1 VSATIESIR
10 FYYAILV
17 EDGKVEIMAKSNK
30 TSVGR
35 RGFLRNAAA
44 GAAAGAAA
52 LVTPP
57 LVNAQAQNTGTDT
70 PSPGAAGVPAPTQ
83 AQIDR
88 ETGNVRPPA
97 TVHTITRPGSDLM
110 VQTIRELG
118 IEYVAANP
126 GSSFEGLQE
135 SFINYG
141 NPPNRM
147 PEFITALHEESAVT
161 MAHGYAKAEGKPM
174 LALLHGTI
182 GIQHGAMSVYQAY
195 YDRVPVLM
203 IAGNDPDFIAAHTAH
218 DMAGMVRS
226 YTKWDA
232 EPKTIDEALVAI
244 QRAYN
249 EAITPPMGPT
259 LVVLGS
265 EIQKDNAPN
274 TKIPAYKPP
283 VFVTIDATRAKEIAK
298 SLVEAQNPRIAVGR
312 LRTPEGVQRSVELAE
327 LVGASTSTAA
337 TGGPMSFPQRHH
349 LCGPGADT
357 TYDYTLGLETGGA
370 QASITGPALSKT
382 AATRDSVHIGFG
394 GTVPGAGGRRGGG
407 RGGRGGAAAA
417 PPIEADAEA
426 SLPLIV
432 EEVKRQLT
440 SDQKARIQARI
451 AKHKTANH
459 EARLTAI
466 TQAVESKRAGWNGT
480 PISTARI
487 YAELWPLIMNEDWC
501 LASPSNFSGG
511 HHVQL
516 WDHNKP
522 YSYLGGQGAGGMGY
536 GAPASVG
543 AALAAKA
550 RNRIV
555 VNVQTD
561 GDLNYSPGVLWTAVH
576 HKLPMLTVMHNNRAW
591 HQEYMFVEYMAGVR
605 GRGDDRAHIGST
617 LRDPYLD
624 YAKMAAGYGM
634 AGEGPITDPTKLSAA
649 LKRGVASAKR
659 GEPYLI
665 DVITQPR

>member
-1 VSATIESIR
+1 MQQLR
-10 FYYAILV
+10 
-17 EDGKVEIMAKSNK
+17 K

-35 RGFLRNAAA
+35 RGFLKSAAA
-44 GAAAGAAA
+44 GAATGAAA
-52 LVTPP
+52 LVTTTPM
-57 LVNAQAQNTGTDT
+57 VEAQEQTN
-70 PSPGAAGVPAPTQ
+70 GAAAPAPTE
-83 AQIDR
+83 AQLARDA
-88 ETGNVRPPA
+88 GNVRPPA
-97 TVHTITRPGSDLM
+97 SVRTITRPGSDLM
-110 VQTIRELG
+110 VQTIRDLG

-141 NPPNRM
+141 NPPNKM

-182 GIQHGAMSVYQAY
+182 GVQHGAMSIYQAY

-218 DMAGMVRS
+218 DMAGIVRS

-259 LVVLGS
+259 LVVLS
-265 EIQKDNAPN
+265 SDIQKENAP
-274 TKIPAYKPP
+274 TAKVPAYTPP
-283 VFVTIDATRAKEIAK
+283 TFVTIDSTQAKEIAK
-298 SLVEAQNPRIAVGR
+298 GLVNAQNPRILVGR
-312 LRTPEGVQRSVELAE
+312 LRTPEGVRRVVELAE
-327 LVGASTSTAA
+327 LVGASTATAA
-337 TGGPMSFPQRHH
+337 TNGPMSFPQRHP

-370 QASITGPALSKT
+370 QASITGPALSKIVPQ
-382 AATRDSVHIGFG
+382 RDLTNIGFG
-394 GTVPGAGGRRGGG
+394 GISGGPGRPG
-407 RGGRGGAAAA
+407 RGGRGGGATSAV
-417 PPIEADAEA
+417 PIEADAEA
-426 SLPLIV
+426 SLPLIIQ
-432 EEVKRQLT
+432 EVKRQLT
-440 SDQKARIQARI
+440 SDQKTRIKERA
-451 AKHKTANH
+451 AKHAGANH
-459 EARLTAI
+459 EARMTALA
-466 TQAVESKRAGWNGT
+466 QAIESKKAGWNAS
-480 PISTARI
+480 PISTARV

-501 LASPSNFSGG
+501 LSSPSNFSGG
-511 HHVQL
+511 HNAQL
-516 WDHNKP
+516 WDHDKP

-550 RNRIV
+550 RNRLV

-561 GDLNYSPGVLWTAVH
+561 GDLNYAPGVLWTAVH

-605 GRGDDRAHIGST
+605 GRGAERAHIGST
-617 LRDPYLD
+617 LREPFLD

-634 AGEGPITDPTKLSAA
+634 AGEGPITDPAKLSAA

>member
-1 VSATIESIR
+1 
-10 FYYAILV
+10 
-17 EDGKVEIMAKSNK
+17 
-30 TSVGR
+30 VGR
-35 RGFLRNAAA
+35 RRFLKNAAG
-44 GAAAGAAA
+44 GAAV
-52 LVTPP
+52 LVTTTPAA
-57 LVNAQAQNTGTDT
+57 NAQAPSNETDRA
-70 PSPGAAGVPAPTQ
+70 PGSGAPAPTQ
-83 AQIDR
+83 AQLER
-88 ETGNVRPPA
+88 ETGNIRPPVA
-97 TVHTITRPGSDLM
+97 VRTITRPGSDLM
-110 VQTIRELG
+110 VQTLRDLG
-118 IEYVAANP
+118 VEYVAANP

-182 GIQHGAMSVYQAY
+182 GIQHAAMSIYQAY

-203 IAGNDPDFIAAHTAH
+203 IAGNDPDFIPAHTAH

-232 EPKTIDEALVAI
+232 EPKSLDDALVAI

-249 EAITPPMGPT
+249 AAITPPLGPA
-259 LVVLGS
+259 LVVLSS
-265 EIQKDNAPN
+265 EIQKENAPN
-274 TKIPAYKPP
+274 AKVPAYKPP
-283 VFVTIDATRAKEIAK
+283 QYLTIDATRAREIAK
-298 SLVEAQNPRIAVGR
+298 ALVDAQNPRIAVGR
-312 LRTPEGVQRSVELAE
+312 LRTPEGVKHAVELAE
-327 LVGASTSTAA
+327 LVGACTSTAA
-337 TGGPMSFPQRHH
+337 SNGPMSFPQRHP
-349 LCGPGADT
+349 LCGPGEDT
-357 TYDYTLGLETGGA
+357 AYDYTLGLETGGA
-370 QASITGPALSKT
+370 QVSITGPGLVKV
-382 AATRDSVHIGFG
+382 AAQRDHDDIGFG
-394 GTVPGAGGRRGGG
+394 GVSGGG
-407 RGGRGGAAAA
+407 RGGRGGRGAPSA

-426 SLPLIV
+426 SLPLII

-440 SDQKARIQARI
+440 VDRKTRLQDRAG
-451 AKHKTANH
+451 KHAHANH
-459 EARLTAI
+459 EARVAAI
-466 TQAVESKRAGWNGT
+466 TQAVESKRTGWNGT
-480 PISTARI
+480 PISTARV

-501 LASPSNFSGG
+501 LSSPSGFSAG

-543 AALAAKA
+543 AALAAKS

-555 VNVQTD
+555 INIQTD
-561 GDLNYSPGVLWTAVH
+561 GDLNYAPGVLWTAVH

-591 HQEYMFVEYMAGVR
+591 HQEFMFVEYMAGVR
-605 GRGDDRAHIGST
+605 GRGGERGHIGST

-624 YAKMAAGYGM
+624 YAKMASGYGM
-634 AGEGPITDPTKLSAA
+634 AGEGPITDPAKLSAA
-649 LKRGVASAKR
+649 LKRGLASVKH

>member
-1 VSATIESIR
+1 
-10 FYYAILV
+10 
-17 EDGKVEIMAKSNK
+17 MAKSQK

-44 GAAAGAAA
+44 GAAGAAA
-52 LVTPP
+52 LVTTPG
-57 LVNAQAQNTGTDT
+57 LVKAQAPRNATGTA
-70 PSPGAAGVPAPTQ
+70 PAAPTVPAPTE
-83 AQIDR
+83 AQVAR
-88 ETGNVRPPA
+88 ETGNVRPPV
-97 TVHTITRPGSDLM
+97 TVRTITRPGSDLM

-141 NPPNRM
+141 NPPNVM

-182 GIQHGAMSVYQAY
+182 GVQHGAMSIYQAY

-226 YTKWDA
+226 YTKWDS

-274 TKIPAYKPP
+274 AKVPAYKPP
-283 VFVTIDATRAKEIAK
+283 VFVTIDSTRAREIAK
-298 SLVEAQNPRIAVGR
+298 GLLDAQNPRIAVGR
-312 LRTPEGVQRSVELAE
+312 LRTPEGVKRAVELAE

-337 TGGPMSFPQRHH
+337 TGGPMSYPQRHP
-349 LCGPGADT
+349 LCGPGADAS
-357 TYDYTLGLETGGA
+357 YDYTLGLETGGA
-370 QASITGPALSKT
+370 QASITGPALAKT
-382 AATRDSVHIGFG
+382 AATRDTVNIGFG
-394 GTVPGAGGRRGGG
+394 GTVPGAGGRGAGG
-407 RGGRGGAAAA
+407 RGGRAGAAAA
-417 PPIEADAEA
+417 PPNEADAEA
-426 SLPLIV
+426 SLPLII
-432 EEVKRQLT
+432 EEVKRQMT
-440 SDQKARIQARI
+440 ADQKTRIQARI
-451 AKHKTANH
+451 AKHAIANH
-459 EARLTAI
+459 DARVTAI
-466 TQAVESKRAGWNGT
+466 TQAVETKRAGWNGT
-480 PISTARI
+480 PITTARI

-501 LASPSNFSGG
+501 LSSPSNFSGG
-511 HHVQL
+511 HHAQL

-555 VNVQTD
+555 VNIQTD
-561 GDLNYSPGVLWTAVH
+561 GDLNYAPGVLWTAVH

-634 AGEGPITDPTKLSAA
+634 AGEGPITDPAKLSAA
-649 LKRGVASAKR
+649 LKRGVAAAKR

>member
-1 VSATIESIR
+1 
-10 FYYAILV
+10 
-17 EDGKVEIMAKSNK
+17 MAKSPK
-30 TSVGR
+30 ASVGR
-35 RGFLRNAAA
+35 RGFLKGAA
-44 GAAAGAAA
+44 GGAAV
-52 LVTPP
+52 LVTTTSAVKGQPQS
-57 LVNAQAQNTGTDT
+57 NETTA
-70 PSPGAAGVPAPTQ
+70 SPAAGVPAPAQ
-83 AQIDR
+83 AQLER
-88 ETGNVRPPA
+88 EAGNIRPPVA
-97 TVHTITRPGSDLM
+97 ARTITRPGSDLM
-110 VQTIRELG
+110 VQTLRDLG
-118 IEYVAANP
+118 VEYVAANP

-182 GIQHGAMSVYQAY
+182 GIQHAAMSIYQAY
-195 YDRVPVLM
+195 CDRVPVLL
-203 IAGNDPDFIAAHTAH
+203 IAGNDPDFIPAHTAH

-232 EPKTIDEALVAI
+232 EPKTLDESLAAI

-249 EAITPPMGPT
+249 EAITPPLGPA
-259 LVVLGS
+259 LVVLSS
-265 EIQKDNAPN
+265 EIQKENAPN
-274 TKIPAYKPP
+274 ARVPAYKPP
-283 VFVTIDATRAKEIAK
+283 QFVTIDTAHARQIAK
-298 SLVEAQNPRIAVGR
+298 GLAEAQNPRIAVGR
-312 LRTPEGVQRSVELAE
+312 LRTPEGVKRAIELAE
-327 LVGASTSTAA
+327 LLGACTSTAA
-337 TGGPMSFPQRHH
+337 ANGPMSFPQRHA

-357 TYDYTLGLETGGA
+357 AYDYTLGLETGGA
-370 QASITGPALSKT
+370 QASITGPGLAKV
-382 AATRDSVHIGFG
+382 AAQRDHDDIGFG
-394 GTVPGAGGRRGGG
+394 GVTSGARGG
-407 RGGRGGAAAA
+407 RGGRGTPSA

-426 SLPLIV
+426 SIPLII

-440 SDQKARIQARI
+440 ADRKTRIQERAARH
-451 AKHKTANH
+451 ARANH
-459 EARLTAI
+459 EAHVAAV

-480 PISTARI
+480 PVSTARV
-487 YAELWPLIMNEDWC
+487 YAELWPLLMHEDWC
-501 LASPSNFSGG
+501 LSSPSNFSGG
-511 HHVQL
+511 HHAQL
-516 WDHNKP
+516 WDHDKP

-543 AALAAKA
+543 AALAAKS

-555 VNVQTD
+555 INIQTD
-561 GDLNYSPGVLWTAVH
+561 GDLNYAPGVLWTAVH

-591 HQEYMFVEYMAGVR
+591 HQEFMFVEYMAGVR
-605 GRGDDRAHIGST
+605 GRGGERAHIGST

-634 AGEGPITDPTKLSAA
+634 TAEGPISDPAKLSAA
-649 LKRGVASAKR
+649 LNRGIASAKR